1 MSASPSHPLSVS
13 ELQECLRQ
21 RRPVD
26 MSRLDRILRLDRDRS
41 LVEVQAGVSWKA
53 LADRLRPGDARTR
66 ELPTPCATVG
76 QSIAWNAAGPDG
88 RPTVTHVESL
98 ALVTPDGQLRRVDR
112 LVNPQLF
119 ALVVG
124 GQGLFGAVYSA
135 TLRLQSLSQ
144 TISEAQPGSAAT
156 PAAEARAMELLVP
169 PEQAQ
174 QLELDMRAACR
185 EWRTAA
191 ELLPP
196 RRIRPEEET
205 VLRWARREY
214 VALTVLLGEPD
225 TVGRAVRAA
234 QLRRELIDA
243 AIERGGIFPIACTPE
258 ATRAQTERCYPQLPA
273 FLSEQRRI
281 DPAGAMANAWLRHQ
295 RSLLAGA

>member
-1 MSASPSHPLSVS
+1 MSANRSHPLSVS
-13 ELQECLRQ
+13 ELQDCMRQ

-26 MSRLDRILRLDRDRS
+26 TSRLDRILRLDRDRS

-66 ELPTPCATVG
+66 GLPTPCATVG

-112 LVNPQLF
+112 LTNPQLF

-144 TISEAQPGSAAT
+144 TVSEAQSGSAAS
-156 PAAEARAMELLVP
+156 PAGEARAMELLVP

-174 QLELDMRAACR
+174 HLEQDVRAACR
-185 EWRTAA
+185 EWRTAT

-196 RRIRPEEET
+196 RRIDMTATVWNSRPCFLPSLSAVPPSPFTEPSTQTSRTMAVPSTEYWWLL
-205 VLRWARREY
+205 LRSWRCTFASWS
-214 VALTVLLGEPD
+214 
-225 TVGRAVRAA
+225 
-234 QLRRELIDA
+234 
-243 AIERGGIFPIACTPE
+243 GGMI
-258 ATRAQTERCYPQLPA
+258 PQSSVP
-273 FLSEQRRI
+273 S
-281 DPAGAMANAWLRHQ
+281 P
-295 RSLLAGA
+295 RS